1 MNVARGRGEV
11 LVAGHSLHHVDRH
24 SGAKPEGD
32 RVVAKAVHG
41 EAINLGSGGCSQES
55 LVES

>member
-11 LVAGHSLHHVDRH
+11 LVAGHSLHDVDGH

-32 RVVAKAVHG
+32 RVVAQALHG
-41 EAINLGSGGCSQES
+41 EAVDLGSGGGSQES

>member
-1 MNVARGRGEV
+1 VNVARGRGEV
-11 LVAGHSLHHVDRH
+11 LVAGHSLHDVDGH

-32 RVVAKAVHG
+32 RVVAKAVHS
-41 EAINLGSGGCSQES
+41 EALDLGPGASSQES